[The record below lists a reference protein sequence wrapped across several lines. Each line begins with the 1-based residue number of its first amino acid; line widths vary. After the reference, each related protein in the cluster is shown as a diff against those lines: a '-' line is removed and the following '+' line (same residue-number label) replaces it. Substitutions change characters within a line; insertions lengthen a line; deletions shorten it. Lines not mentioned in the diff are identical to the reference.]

1 VSNIIFLLSL
11 LFVGY
16 FMKHLNITKDFAKS
30 LNIFIIYISL
40 PATIVLKVPE
50 IAFDKSLISLII
62 TPWIVLIITIF
73 IIIFITKNYSKD
85 VRASLLMVVPLG
97 NTAFVG
103 IPLITILIGENAIPY
118 ALIYD
123 QFGSFLM
130 LSIYGGAVIAYYES
144 GKVDLI
150 KLLKKIAIFP
160 PFISLIIALIID
172 SNTFV
177 DIKNYLT
184 LLSQTLTPLALV
196 SVGFSLSFK
205 IAEYGSIF
213 LKALSIKLIVM
224 PFIAYILLLP
234 FAIDNIVLKTAI
246 LETAMPSMITAG
258 ALAISANFA
267 PKLSSAMVGIGLLL
281 SLITLPIINILI

>member
-1 VSNIIFLLSL
+1 
-11 LFVGY
+11 
-16 FMKHLNITKDFAKS
+16 MKHLNITKDFAKS

>member
-1 VSNIIFLLSL
+1 MSNIIFLLSL